1 MRQLPQ
7 MKPRGRSD
15 MPAGR
20 PLAVVAA
27 GQPVAPRPRAPA
39 RESGAEVRYSWLCP
53 TATDRDRFFEMQ
65 GKLKYARF
73 GVILMSITIA
83 AAMLPE
89 YGWSSFAA
97 LVPIVALVLGGAWRL
112 ERRRRPELWVFYTT
126 VVNSLVCIGIA
137 AALAGG
143 PRTPLV
149 CMVAV
154 PVAIVA
160 TRFSTRGLLA
170 GVPMA
175 VAVILLTTL
184 GIDPG
189 YVAHHPE
196 SIGVPLSLVGCFAL
210 YMHPLVS
217 SDVRHRTDSTLD
229 ALTGLL
235 NRRALNSRMRE
246 IAQQASLT
254 GQPVSFLAA
263 DLDHFKEINDKWGH
277 SVGDEVLREIA
288 QTMRRSLRT
297 FELLYR
303 IGGEE
308 FLLVLPGAHRPNA
321 FAVAQAIRAAIA
333 SSRPAG
339 LAVTCSIGIATAY
352 GTDVQLGALSAA
364 ADTALYT
371 AKRRGRNRVEVHERS

>member
-7 MKPRGRSD
+7 LKTRARSDTPAGRRLAVVGTGRSD
-15 MPAGR
+15 VAQAVR
-20 PLAVVAA
+20 PS
-27 GQPVAPRPRAPA
+27 
-39 RESGAEVRYSWLCP
+39 REPSAEVRYSWLCP
-53 TATDRDRFFEMQ
+53 TATDRDRFLEMQ
-65 GKLKYARF
+65 AKLKYARY
-73 GVILMSITIA
+73 A
-83 AAMLPE
+83 ALIMGAVVATAMLPN
-89 YGWSSFAA
+89 YGWSSFAS
-97 LVPIVALVLGGAWRL
+97 LVPIVAIMLAGASRL
-112 ERRRRPELWVFYTT
+112 EQRRRPELWVFYTT
-126 VVNSLVCIGIA
+126 VVNIQVCIGIA

-160 TRFSTRGLLA
+160 SRFSARGLLA

-184 GIDPG
+184 GVDPG

-196 SIGVPLSLVGCFAL
+196 SLGVPLSLVSCFAL
-210 YMHPLVS
+210 YLYPLVS

-235 NRRALNSRMRE
+235 NRRALNTRMRE
-246 IAQQASLT
+246 IAQQAALT
-254 GQPVSFLAA
+254 EQPVSFLAA

-277 SVGDEVLREIA
+277 SVGDRVLRETA
-288 QTMRRSLRT
+288 DTMRHCLRT

-308 FLLVLPGAHRPNA
+308 FLLVLPGTEQRD
-321 FAVAQAIRAAIA
+321 AVALAETMRTAIA
-333 SSRPAG
+333 ASRPAD
-339 LAVTCSIGIATAY
+339 LDVTCSFGVATAY
-352 GTDVQLGALSAA
+352 GADVQLTTLSAA
-364 ADTALYT
+364 ADTALYA
-371 AKRRGRNRVEVHERS
+371 AKRRGRNRVEAHRPD